1 MKAPFFAAA
10 CAALAAFI
18 SISSP
23 SIAQE
28 KTVKQCQDEWRANK
42 AENQAKGIKE
52 RDYVAQCRG
61 AAAATPSA
69 SAPAQAPSPPPPASA
84 EKGKTAK
91 ECRSEWRA
99 NKADNEAKDITEKQY
114 VEQCRTGR
122 VTAAPAPPP
131 APTARSAPARAP
143 APATTI
149 ATPPPA
155 AATAPTGAG
164 QYRMEAEAKGHCPAD
179 SVVWVN
185 LKSKIYHFAGTKS
198 YGTTKEGAYMCE
210 REAVAQ
216 GDRASKREKHP

>member
-10 CAALAAFI
+10 CATLAAFI
-18 SISSP
+18 SVSSP

-42 AENQAKGIKE
+42 AENQAKGVKE
-52 RDYVAQCRG
+52 KDYVAQCRG
-61 AAAATPSA
+61 AAAATPPA
-69 SAPAQAPSPPPPASA
+69 SAPAQAPSRPLPASA

-91 ECRSEWRA
+91 ECRTEWRA
-99 NKADNEAKDITEKQY
+99 NKADNEAKGITEKQY

-122 VTAAPAPPP
+122 VTAAPIPPP
-131 APTARSAPARAP
+131 APAATPAPARAP

-164 QYRMEAEAKGHCPAD
+164 QYRTEAEAKGHCPAD

-210 REAVAQ
+210 REAVTQ

>member
-1 MKAPFFAAA
+1 MKAPFFATA
-10 CAALAAFI
+10 CAAFAAVVL
-18 SISSP
+18 ISSP

-42 AENQAKGIKE
+42 AENQAKGVKE
-52 RDYVAQCRG
+52 KDYVVQCRG
-61 AAAATPSA
+61 AAAATPPA
-69 SAPAQAPSPPPPASA
+69 SAPARAPNPPPPASA

-99 NKADNEAKDITEKQY
+99 NKADNEAKGITEKQY

-122 VTAAPAPPP
+122 DTAAPTPPP
-131 APTARSAPARAP
+131 APAATPAPARAP

-149 ATPPPA
+149 ATPPPT
-155 AATAPTGAG
+155 AATAPIGAG
-164 QYRMEAEAKGHCPAD
+164 QYRTEAEAKGHCPAD

>member
-1 MKAPFFAAA
+1 MKVRFFATA
-10 CAALAAFI
+10 CAALAAFV

-23 SIAQE
+23 SIAQQ

-42 AENQAKGIKE
+42 AENQTRGVKE
-52 RDYVAQCRG
+52 KDYVAQCRG
-61 AAAATPSA
+61 AAAATVPA
-69 SAPAQAPSPPPPASA
+69 AARAQAPSSPPPASA
-84 EKGKTAK
+84 EKRKTAK

-99 NKADNEAKDITEKQY
+99 NKADNEAKGITEKQY

-122 VTAAPAPPP
+122 DTAAPTPPP
-131 APTARSAPARAP
+131 APAATPAPARAP

-149 ATPPPA
+149 ATPPPT
-155 AATAPTGAG
+155 AATAPIGAG
-164 QYRMEAEAKGHCPAD
+164 QYRTEAEAKGHCPAD

>member
-10 CAALAAFI
+10 CAAFAAI
-18 SISSP
+18 VSISSP

-52 RDYVAQCRG
+52 KDYVAQCRG
-61 AAAATPSA
+61 AAAATPPA

-99 NKADNEAKDITEKQY
+99 NKTDNEAKGITEKQY
-114 VEQCRTGR
+114 VEQCRTGG

-131 APTARSAPARAP
+131 APAATPAPARAP

-155 AATAPTGAG
+155 ARTAPTGAG
-164 QYRMEAEAKGHCPAD
+164 QYRTEAEAKGHCPAD

-185 LKSKIYHFAGTKS
+185 LKSNIYHFAGTKS

-210 REAVAQ
+210 REAVGQ